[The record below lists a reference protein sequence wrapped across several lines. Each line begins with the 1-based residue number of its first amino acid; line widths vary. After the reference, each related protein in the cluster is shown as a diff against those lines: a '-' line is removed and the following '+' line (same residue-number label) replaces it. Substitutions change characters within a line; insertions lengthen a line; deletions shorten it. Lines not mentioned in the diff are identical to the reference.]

1 MLFKFAIPAVFA
13 TVLLHTFVGTVAAV
27 PQGPI
32 IIPCMGSLPTYSQ
45 ATAQVITPVLA
56 ATFAATTPV
65 VGSVK
70 MANFS
75 ALCRLRS

>member
-32 IIPCMGSLPTYSQ
+32 IIPCNGPGDNTS
-45 ATAQVITPVLA
+45 VLA

-75 ALCRLRS
+75 ALC